1 MIFNGVERNKRPNSK
16 TESLKLREALFQSGD
31 NEILIGLIGRFNRLK
46 GHKLL
51 IEAFKKVHTKF
62 QNTKLCF
69 IGSPPEGQEHFLDD
83 IVKYIENN
91 EMTPLVTI
99 LPFQEDI
106 YTIIDTLDI
115 VVVPST
121 EPESFGIVAVES
133 MLSQKAV
140 IASNLGG
147 LADVISHNETGILFE
162 PNNIE
167 SLTDAILKLLED
179 KEFKELIELK
189 ACQKAQEQFSSTSM
203 TKNFISLY
211 NAIS

>member
-1 MIFNGVERNKRPNSK
+1 
-16 TESLKLREALFQSGD
+16 
-31 NEILIGLIGRFNRLK
+31 
-46 GHKLL
+46 
-51 IEAFKKVHTKF
+51 
-62 QNTKLCF
+62 
-69 IGSPPEGQEHFLDD
+69 
-83 IVKYIENN
+83 
-91 EMTPLVTI
+91 MTSLVTI

-162 PNNIE
+162 PNNIK

-189 ACQKAQEQFSSTSM
+189 AYQKAQEQFSSTSM